1 MMKRNI
7 AVVLMTIIC
16 FPAAFAQ
23 SAVYKLD
30 GTCGEDTKWVFDGYT
45 LTIQNV
51 NKRGESVA
59 IDDYDLNIQKA
70 PWITKKLNVK
80 KIEIGAN
87 IKRIGSCAFANCTE
101 LQEVLFKGTDL
112 TEIGWGAFLNCNR
125 LRNISLPR
133 QLRSIETIA
142 FADCS
147 SLTAISIP
155 SQCRVG
161 NQAFASCTNIK
172 TIELGPTTILGQHIF
187 ASEVKVGD
195 KVRHSLYSGEIRSL
209 PSYINKENCHEFGLS
224 MPSVAKLLENQTAK
238 VNYDQKTS
246 SVDSMI
252 PNTVRTRQDTY
263 VLIIGNQNYRFVA
276 DVPYAIHDARVF
288 AEYCKNTLGIPTG
301 NIHLSEDATKQMILE
316 EELED
321 WMKSISDREK
331 KDLIVYYA
339 GHGVPD
345 IKNKNKAYIL
355 PTDVRGTNPHRGIAL
370 DDFYAKIGDLAFN
383 RVSVFMD
390 ACFSG
395 INRDN
400 EGVSEG
406 LRGVEIEAEE
416 AAVGNGRMVVFS
428 AAQGNET
435 AQGYPEQGH
444 GLFTYYLLK
453 ELQNSNGDIKLG
465 DLSDRLRYNVSQ
477 QAMQMKMRKKQTPA
491 TSASGEIAD
500 SWRYMDF

>member
-1 MMKRNI
+1 
-7 AVVLMTIIC
+7 
-16 FPAAFAQ
+16 
-23 SAVYKLD
+23 
-30 GTCGEDTKWVFDGYT
+30 
-45 LTIQNV
+45 
-51 NKRGESVA
+51 
-59 IDDYDLNIQKA
+59 
-70 PWITKKLNVK
+70 
-80 KIEIGAN
+80 
-87 IKRIGSCAFANCTE
+87 
-101 LQEVLFKGTDL
+101 VLFEGTDL
-112 TEIGWGAFLNCNR
+112 TEIGWAAFINCNR

-133 QLRSIETIA
+133 QLRNIETIA

-172 TIELGPTTILGQHIF
+172 TIELGPTTILGHHTF
-187 ASEVKVGD
+187 VSEVKVGD
-195 KVRHSLYSGEIRSL
+195 IIRHSLYSGEIRSL
-209 PSYINKENCHEFGLS
+209 PSYINKENSHEYGLS
-224 MPSVAKLLENQTAK
+224 MSSVAKLLENQISR
-238 VNYDQKTS
+238 VNYDLKTS

-252 PNTVRTRQDTY
+252 PTSIRTRQDTY
-263 VLIIGNQNYRFVA
+263 ALIIGNQNYRFVA
-276 DVPYAIHDARVF
+276 DVPYAIHDARIF
-288 AEYCKNTLGIPTG
+288 AEYCKNTLGIPTA

-316 EELED
+316 EELDD
-321 WMKSISDREK
+321 WMKSISDRENK
-331 KDLIVYYA
+331 TLIVYYA

-355 PTDVRGTNPHRGIAL
+355 PTDVRGTNPRRGIAL

-383 RVSVFMD
+383 RVSVFLD

-416 AAVGNGRMVVFS
+416 TAVGNGRLVVFS

-435 AQGYPEQGH
+435 AQGYPQEGH

-453 ELQNSNGDIKLG
+453 EMKESTGLISFGE
-465 DLSDRLRYNVSQ
+465 LSDNISKKVSQ
-477 QAMQMKMRKKQTPA
+477 SALQLKMRKQQTPE
-491 TSASGEIAD
+491 TNASNELTD
-500 SWRYMDF
+500 SWRDLTF